1 MGAPGYL
8 VPLLRALAA
17 RGARATLLDAP
28 GFGTSRPL
36 ACAPSVAGLG
46 RVTAAYLGRSTTGPD
61 GGGPVVLLGHSTG
74 AQGALRAALHLHDR
88 HRGAAGTRGPLARLV
103 LAGPTVAP
111 DQRSLRR
118 LLLRVPTA
126 FRRDSV
132 RELVVVPDYLR
143 GHRRAL
149 KLIRSAVRDRPEEG
163 LARLP
168 LPVTVTAGRYDTFAP
183 RAWLET
189 LAASAVRSG
198 DVRVAVLDGSHNNPF
213 THPEALAD
221 LALADLAPADVLA
234 PSA

>member
-1 MGAPGYL
+1 MGALGYL

-17 RGARATLLDAP
+17 RGARAILLGAP

-36 ACAPSVAGLG
+36 ACTPSVAGLG
-46 RVTAAYLGRSTTGPD
+46 AVTATYLGRRSTTGPD
-61 GGGPVVLLGHSTG
+61 DGGPVVLLGHSTG
-74 AQGALRAALHLHDR
+74 AQGALRAALHLQDR
-88 HRGAAGTRGPLARLV
+88 HRSAAETRGPLVRLV

-118 LLLRVPTA
+118 LLLRVPAA

-143 GHRRAL
+143 GNRKAL
-149 KLIRSAVRDRPEEG
+149 ALIRSAVRDRPEER
-163 LARLP
+163 LARLR

-183 RAWLET
+183 RPWLET
-189 LAASAVRSG
+189 LAASAVLSG
-198 DVRVAVLDGSHNNPF
+198 DVRVTVLDGSHNNPF

-221 LALADLAPADVLA
+221 VALADVLV
-234 PSA
+234 PSV